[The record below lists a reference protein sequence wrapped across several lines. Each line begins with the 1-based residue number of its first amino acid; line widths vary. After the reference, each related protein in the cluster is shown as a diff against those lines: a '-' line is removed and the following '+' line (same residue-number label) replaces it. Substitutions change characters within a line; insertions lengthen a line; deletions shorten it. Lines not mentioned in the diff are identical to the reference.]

1 MGVASDGGP
10 IGRQTSPT
18 NVVDFD
24 SFVVSIEDQE
34 GPVDEH
40 NSIGSL
46 GTWDTVDDRNHPQA
60 DIESFGVNNNFVV
73 HPYRQLDQTAP
84 AIGAHGP
91 GGIYHQ
97 NLYTGLDQTAP
108 AIGAH
113 GPGGI
118 YHQNLYTG
126 VNQAMPTNYGTG
138 EQGQSPFGGGTES
151 ASRPPSLRPPPLPPP
166 LLVADV
172 NMPNTGNMQDM
183 SVNYQDRSPLVM
195 PPLLPVA
202 GVDMPNTGNMSVNCQ
217 GRSPLVMEPAS
228 CPPPSP
234 CPSLRDEEMEF
245 GYLSGGDGKKKASAP
260 VKKKSGRKRGS
271 SSFEQEPTSS
281 NVVVVVAKST
291 EFQSK
296 KRKGSDPTRKP
307 KKPRKRTKPSKTNP
321 KEALR
326 KGNAWLLHRI
336 RLKLERML
344 GRPFNSTMDFFIYYL
359 AHPEIDHRSHRVSSG
374 SGRDETATGDSG
386 VYQDLSD
393 TEKLGY
399 QWFAH
404 SGYMRVKKANHEEEE

>member
-34 GPVDEH
+34 GPADEH
-40 NSIGSL
+40 NSIGSF

-73 HPYRQLDQTAP
+73 HPYRQ
-84 AIGAHGP
+84 
-91 GGIYHQ
+91 
-97 NLYTGLDQTAP
+97 LDQTAP

>member
-34 GPVDEH
+34 GPADEH
-40 NSIGSL
+40 NSIGSF

-73 HPYRQLDQTAP
+73 HPYRQ
-84 AIGAHGP
+84 
-91 GGIYHQ
+91 
-97 NLYTGLDQTAP
+97 LDQTAP

-183 SVNYQDRSPLVM
+183 SVNY
-195 PPLLPVA
+195 
-202 GVDMPNTGNMSVNCQ
+202 Q

>member
-34 GPVDEH
+34 GPADEH

-166 LLVADV
+166 LLFADV
-172 NMPNTGNMQDM
+172 NMPNTGNM
-183 SVNYQDRSPLVM
+183 SVNYQD
-195 PPLLPVA
+195 
-202 GVDMPNTGNMSVNCQ
+202 
-217 GRSPLVMEPAS
+217 RSPLVMEPAS

-245 GYLSGGDGKKKASAP
+245 GYLSGTGDGKKKASAP

-281 NVVVVVAKST
+281 NVVVVAKST
-291 EFQSK
+291 EFRSK
-296 KRKGSDPTRKP
+296 KRKGSDPT
-307 KKPRKRTKPSKTNP
+307 KPRKRTKPSKTNP

-326 KGNAWLLHRI
+326 KALRKGNAWLLHRT